1 MIARG
6 VFYGPAL
13 IVMDEPTNHLDMVS
27 IGLLE
32 AALAEYAGA
41 LLLVSHDERF
51 LSALTRQGWTVTS
64 LLNGSTL
71 HVEFAC

>member
-51 LSALTRQGWTVTS
+51 LSALTVRGWAVTRRATDS
-64 LLNGSTL
+64 ALTIMN
-71 HVEFAC
+71 